1 MLRNR
6 KKSKLADTGEV
17 SEFASVPAPRNL
29 ERLDSRTKDSYRIL
43 SEYDGPGLRGFARR
57 IRFESLGGTLY
68 FEEWANK
75 ILNIRDWH
83 ITPPD
88 DYCYGFLLQPGNY
101 SIIDVNNLRS
111 KTINTRLGIVDI
123 LTEPSYYWALIGIDE
138 SEQSLVLLDKSHT
151 RLKIITRFPLLSD

>member
-1 MLRNR
+1 M
-6 KKSKLADTGEV
+6 SDDGTLADTGEV
-17 SEFASVPAPRNL
+17 TGFVSVPSPRHVA
-29 ERLDSRTKDSYRIL
+29 RMDSRTRDAYHIFAD
-43 SEYDGPGLRGFARR
+43 YDKPGLLGFARR
-57 IRFESLGGTLY
+57 VRFELLGGPLY

-101 SIIDVNNLRS
+101 SILDVTNLRS

-123 LTEPSYYWALIGIDE
+123 LTEPSYYWALIGTDTPE
-138 SEQSLVLLDKSHT
+138 PSLVLLDKSHT